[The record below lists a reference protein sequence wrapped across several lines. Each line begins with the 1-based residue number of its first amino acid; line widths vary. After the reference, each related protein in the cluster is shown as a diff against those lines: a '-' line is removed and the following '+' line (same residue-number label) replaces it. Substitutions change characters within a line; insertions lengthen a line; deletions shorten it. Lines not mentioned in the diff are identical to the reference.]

1 MADVEPATPP
11 PVVRRKPGRPRVYV
25 PVPGEPMTPQMKEAI
40 ANRERIK
47 RIYDADPEAYLA
59 RMKANARARAQRT
72 RDELQQARD
81 AAAELQALREM
92 RDRFINMAA
101 AL

>member
-40 ANRERIK
+40 ANRERVK
-47 RIYDADPEAYLA
+47 RMYDRDPEKYLT
-59 RMKANARARAQRT
+59 RMKENARARAQRT
-72 RDELQQARD
+72 REELQKARD
-81 AAAELQALREM
+81 EAAELEALREM
-92 RDRFINMAA
+92 RDKLLNMVVTS
-101 AL
+101 

>member
-1 MADVEPATPP
+1 
-11 PVVRRKPGRPRVYV
+11 
-25 PVPGEPMTPQMKEAI
+25 
-40 ANRERIK
+40 
-47 RIYDADPEAYLA
+47 
-59 RMKANARARAQRT
+59 MKANARARAQRT

-81 AAAELQALREM
+81 AAAELQVLREM